1 MASLFRH
8 SFRITSIQQLAI
20 PGVSFLI
27 AFLAYG
33 SQYLFYF
40 IEPGHL
46 KGAEFWWFNGF
57 VLALW
62 WCYYKACSVDPA
74 PKGWVERVVL
84 RDHEDK
90 AEEGEEDV
98 EEKLG
103 KGMRWCKKCKAVK
116 PPRAHHCK
124 QCGRY
129 KLP

>member
-33 SQYLFYF
+33 SQYLFYV

-46 KGAEFWWFNGF
+46 KGAEFWWFNGL

-62 WCYYKACSVDPA
+62 WCYYKACSVDPG
-74 PKGWVERVVL
+74 PKGWVEKVVK
-84 RDHEDK
+84 DSEEEQN
-90 AEEGEEDV
+90 AET
-98 EEKLG
+98 LA

-129 KLP
+129 SSLECTV